1 MDFSAQ
7 FHHLFSVDGFISLL
21 TLTLLEIVLGIDN
34 IIFISII
41 AGKVSIE
48 KDRRRARTIGL
59 LLALFMR
66 IGLLFG
72 ITWIIGLTHPLFTLS
87 GLVDVFKN
95 MGMEHALEA

>member
-1 MDFSAQ
+1 MTDWMSDPQ
-7 FHHLFSVDGFISLL
+7 IFISLL

-72 ITWIIGLTHPLFTLS
+72 ISLNNRATPSLIPLS

-95 MGMEHALEA
+95 MGMEHALET